1 MYKISRNLGA
11 IMRIIIPMTGHGSRF
26 KSAGYSKLKPFI
38 RVHGKP
44 IFFWVCKMFPNY
56 KIEIIIRDFH
66 AKKYSYVV
74 NEIKK
79 FCKNVEI
86 HKVKSWKKKG
96 PANDVFQ
103 YLNKDNYLQ
112 EPVMVSYCDFFALWD
127 IEKFNKLI
135 KKNDPD

>member
-1 MYKISRNLGA
+1 MYKISGDLEA

-44 IFFWVCKMFPNY
+44 ILFWVCKMFPNY

-74 NEIKK
+74 REIKK
-79 FCKNVEI
+79 FCKN
-86 HKVKSWKKKG
+86 
-96 PANDVFQ
+96 
-103 YLNKDNYLQ
+103 
-112 EPVMVSYCDFFALWD
+112 
-127 IEKFNKLI
+127 
-135 KKNDPD
+135 KNVLAQSSAPWVRWG